1 MALKHQSSDAGNLDM
16 LKRSHKLLLLC
27 EKVKVLGLIGKEK
40 KSYADV
46 AKIYGKKESFIYEI
60 VKK

>member
-1 MALKHQSSDAGNLDM
+1 MSPKCLSSNVGNLDM
-16 LKRSHKLLLLC
+16 LKKSCNVLPLS

-46 AKIYGKKESFIYEI
+46 AKIYGKKESFICEI